1 MRAGL
6 FLAAL
11 GLAMAGLSG
20 DALAQRTFPT
30 AETTGGLGQ
39 GLMVFGGNVGGGSGP
54 TGNDLLLEDG
64 SSFLLLEDGSSKL
77 CLESGC

>member
-54 TGNDLLLEDG
+54 TGNCLLVSG
-64 SSFLLLEDGSSKL
+64 STTNCLLVSGSTTNVL
-77 CLESGC
+77 LVQ

>member
-6 FLAAL
+6 FLAVL

-54 TGNDLLLEDG
+54 PPTGCTGAVDL
-64 SSFLLLEDGSSKL
+64 SA
-77 CLESGC
+77 GCALPMLHGVP